1 MKFLRELLTE
11 ITKATYVSAMQTS
24 TDPEGD
30 RGDSEKIVKRAKRE
44 QGEKF
49 AKDLE
54 GVAKSHWPKEYG
66 KEGKSVKRG
75 YDKLEYREETRKTKD
90 GKVNKQDVKALK
102 SKIKERR

>member
-1 MKFLRELLTE
+1 MEFLCELLNE
-11 ITKATYVSAMQTS
+11 IAKSTYVSAMQTA

-30 RGDSEKIVKRAKRE
+30 RGDSEKILKRAKRE
-44 QGEKF
+44 KGEKF

-66 KEGKSVKRG
+66 KDGKTVKQG
-75 YDKLEYREETRKTKD
+75 YDKLKYREETRKTKA
-90 GKVNKQDVKALK
+90 GKVNKQDAAALK